1 VPGPLPNA
9 YTFRPNHRDNSENKW
24 SRLNKLHIRMFFLYF
39 LFSEPVDKRIG
50 IEERRAYMPPN
61 DVVEKIKAAAESI
74 YGPSENWQDVELTSR
89 IKKFDVS

>member
-1 VPGPLPNA
+1 
-9 YTFRPNHRDNSENKW
+9 
-24 SRLNKLHIRMFFLYF
+24 MFFLYF